1 MLHHETKL
9 SSPNGELFCYANA
22 MLLTVHTLTGA
33 LIALS
38 VKDPL
43 LAAPLAFV
51 SHFVLDSTPHF
62 GIDGLDFKTPKGK
75 VVGIADC
82 VSAFI
87 VWLILISLFPSHWF
101 LVSIGVFFA
110 CLPDLLYIPDIF
122 FNFIPSKKLLR
133 FHSRIQWSQTPIGTI
148 TDASWATMVV
158 YMIAQYK

>member
-1 MLHHETKL
+1 
-9 SSPNGELFCYANA
+9 

-43 LAAPLAFV
+43 LAAPLAFT

-82 VSAFI
+82 FGALI
-87 VWLILISLFPSHWF
+87 TWLILISFFPAQWL
-101 LVSIGVFFA
+101 LVSVGVFFA
-110 CLPDLLYIPDIF
+110 CLPDLLYLPDIF
-122 FNFIPSKKLLR
+122 FNYIPSKRLLR
-133 FHSRIQWSQTPIGTI
+133 FHSRIQWSQTPMGTI
-148 TDASWATMVV
+148 TDATWASAVI
-158 YMIAQYK
+158 YMLLGFK

>member
-1 MLHHETKL
+1 
-9 SSPNGELFCYANA
+9 

-43 LAAPLAFV
+43 LAVPLAFI

-75 VVGIADC
+75 VVGVADC
-82 VSAFI
+82 FGALVA
-87 VWLILISLFPSHWF
+87 WLILITLFPAQWL

-110 CLPDLLYIPDIF
+110 CLPDLLYLPDIF
-122 FNFIPSKKLLR
+122 FNFVPSKKLLR
-133 FHSRIQWSQTPIGTI
+133 FHSRIQWSQTPTGTI
-148 TDASWATMVV
+148 TDATWASVV
-158 YMIAQYK
+158 IYLLTRFK